1 MIIEKTITVLENLS
15 MIGKIKKIDLLM
27 IGKTKAL
34 AVGNVVIVVIVKI
47 QMINIH
53 TKGKIKD
60 KIKDM
65 RNQPIDKSR
74 MSKII
79 KIKKC

>member
-74 MSKII
+74 LSKII

>member
-1 MIIEKTITVLENLS
+1 
-15 MIGKIKKIDLLM
+15 M